1 MDIRKEAELRVLR
14 QLIKNKGEVNP
25 DGLEEHEYKAACY
38 RLEEKHCVQLARIY
52 GGFEAI
58 RILDEGYV
66 YLRELE
72 IEEKKEASELERLK
86 TEYAKL
92 KAISGK
98 KEYQHSLFEKT
109 QKFVEDTQYF
119 CNVIQSKEFYDHN
132 GYFYQQTKKRY
143 DSYCDVN
150 EDELVKEVNNSPLQT
165 YFDDFKKLLN
175 SIVIPNYDTM
185 SMSRFIQENLTSD
198 RELLED
204 ALEIFETVVEKC
216 GNLKNSVE
224 NFMELYDLKDHSP
237 KKGFL
242 QPLFIDEVLR
252 EEIDENN
259 ISEEKE
265 TTIAKKKGNTK
276 LGRPSKKFE
285 DYLMRDTPEC
295 FIVVLKEIMKDKKGK
310 EAALIILSCIG
321 FWITKPDSKSVVSKF
336 DWVKYT
342 QFNNA
347 MNNSSQFSKEEME
360 KIREEIKAKIAE
372 KSKSQ
377 SL

>member
-14 QLIKNKGEVNP
+14 HLIENKDEMIP
-25 DGLEEHEYKAACY
+25 DGMEEHEYKAACY

-52 GGFEAI
+52 GGFEGI

-66 YLRELE
+66 YLKELG
-72 IEEKKEASELERLK
+72 IEEKKEASEIERLK
-86 TEYAKL
+86 TENAKL

-185 SMSRFIQENLTSD
+185 SMRKFIQENLTSD

-216 GNLKNSVE
+216 GYLRNSVE
-224 NFMELYDLKDHSP
+224 SFMELYDLKDNSP
-237 KKGFL
+237 KSGFL
-242 QPLFIDEVLR
+242 RPLFIDEVLR
-252 EEIDENN
+252 EEDDENC
-259 ISEEKE
+259 ISGGKE
-265 TTIAKKKGNTK
+265 TSIVENKGKTK
-276 LGRPSKKFE
+276 LGRPKAKAFE
-285 DYLMRDTPEC
+285 EFIKRDAPQC
-295 FIVVLKEIMKDKKGK
+295 FLSILEEMLDGK
-310 EAALIILSCIG
+310 SGIAAARIIHACIG
-321 FWITKPDSKSVVSKF
+321 YWIDIPTNRSVVDKF
-336 DWVKYT
+336 DSVKST
-342 QFNNA
+342 SFNTA
-347 MNNSSQFSKEEME
+347 MKNSSNFSDEVITEIRAEIERKISE
-360 KIREEIKAKIAE
+360 KQQKK
-372 KSKSQ
+372 
-377 SL
+377 